1 MLKIL
6 IVENEVAALRQI
18 TESCAA
24 FFPEAIVVGSAAS
37 VELARILIEQKAPDI
52 LLLDVELDDGSAF
65 DLLQLVSLSQIHVIF
80 LTAHEKYAVQAFRM
94 NAIDFLL
101 KPILSTH
108 FKEMVEKLRK
118 AQGDRQSQWL
128 LQQFL
133 QNRQLPKKQQQLLLK
148 DADNIH
154 VVAPTDILY
163 CQADG
168 RYTTF
173 HLSQNK
179 ITISQH
185 LKLYE
190 AILAPFDFFRCHH
203 SYLINLEKITKVDK
217 PMLQIILQEGH
228 RIPLANRKKERFYET
243 LKARSI

>member
-6 IVENEVAALRQI
+6 IVENEVAALHQI
-18 TESCAA
+18 KERCAT

-37 VELARILIEQKAPDI
+37 VEAARISIKQKEPDI
-52 LLLDVELDDGSAF
+52 LLLDVELDDGTAF
-65 DLLQLVSLSQIHVIF
+65 DLLQQVSLPQTHVIF

-101 KPILSTH
+101 KPILPLH

-133 QNRQLPKKQQQLLLK
+133 QNRQLPKPQQQLLLK

-154 VVAPTDILY
+154 VVAPHDILY

-190 AILAPFDFFRCHH
+190 ATLTPFNFFRCHH
-203 SYLINLEKITKVDK
+203 SFLINLEKIVRVDK
-217 PMLQIILQEGH
+217 PMLQIVLQGGH
-228 RIPLANRKKERFYET
+228 RIPLANRKKERFYEA
-243 LKARSI
+243 LKDRSI

>member
-6 IVENEVAALRQI
+6 IVENEVAALKQI
-18 TESCAA
+18 KEFCAA
-24 FFPEAIVVGSAAS
+24 FFPEAMVVGSAAS
-37 VELARILIEQKAPDI
+37 VAAAHIAIKQKTPDI
-52 LLLDVELDDGSAF
+52 LLLDVELDDGTAF
-65 DLLQLVSLSQIHVIF
+65 HLLQQVSLPNTHVIF
-80 LTAHEKYAVQAFRM
+80 LTAHEKYAVQAFRL

-101 KPILSTH
+101 KPILPVQ

-118 AQGDRQSQWL
+118 AQGNRQSQWL

-133 QNRQLPKKQQQLLLK
+133 QNRQLPKSQQQLLLK

-154 VVAPTDILY
+154 VVTPSDILY

-185 LKLYE
+185 LKRYE
-190 AILAPFDFFRCHH
+190 ATLAPFNFFRCHH
-203 SYLINLEKITKVDK
+203 SFLINLEKIVRVDK
-217 PMLQIILQEGH
+217 PMLQIVLQEGH
-228 RIPLANRKKERFYET
+228 RIPLANRKKDRFYEA